1 MGLESVFSGKD
12 RWVDEDEARDV
23 EDVEEDSM
31 EDKEEEDKEEY
42 EGEVPLLV
50 ALLDGDG
57 GMDDIVEEG
66 VDGEEE

>member
-23 EDVEEDSM
+23 EVVEEDSM
-31 EDKEEEDKEEY
+31 EDKEEY